1 MVKKITMEITAD
13 RIWFS
18 DDVKFYFRMTHSA
31 ENGLTQFG
39 TQVPPSLQFEGTF
52 EYGTMTSGCTSQP
65 RTAMAKFLTVQT
77 QAIAGFSSCREVACY
92 PMTLRMS

>member
-1 MVKKITMEITAD
+1 MEITAD

-39 TQVPPSLQFEGTF
+39 TQVPPGLQFKGTF
-52 EYGTMTSGCTSQP
+52 ECGTMTSGCTSQP
-65 RTAMAKFLTVQT
+65 RTAMAKFLT
-77 QAIAGFSSCREVACY
+77 IAGFLSCREVACY
-92 PMTLRMS
+92 PEILRMS